1 MGPVVPV
8 EGMSVAVIETQTARS
23 DVWLRG
29 LAFDLSF
36 ILGIASLAIASG
48 LAVAANPA
56 LFVPIL
62 IADLWLLG
70 YHHVI
75 ATYTRLCFDA
85 QSLRAHRFLVTGLPV
100 LVLAVVLV
108 LGLGIGLW
116 ALVSVYFYW
125 QWFHYT
131 RQSWGI
137 SQAYRRKSGAL
148 GAENERLAKIT
159 FYVIPLWGILHRSVQ
174 DPDSF
179 LGVTFKVIPVPG
191 VLEQAVA
198 GAAALMFVWW
208 VVTRIIMWREGQLP
222 LSHTLYMLSHFA
234 IFYIGYV
241 LIEDVNA
248 GWLVVN
254 IWHNAQYIT
263 FVWHFN
269 NNRFRSGIDAKARL
283 ISWMSQT
290 RNVWA
295 YILISLLI
303 STAVYIA
310 IANLAAAIV
319 TPIIVYQAINFHHY
333 VVDGLIW
340 KLRRK
345 PLRQT
350 LNIQP

>member
-1 MGPVVPV
+1 MSLAVV
-8 EGMSVAVIETQTARS
+8 ETQRPRS
-23 DVWLRG
+23 DVWLRN
-29 LAFDLSF
+29 LPFDLSF
-36 ILGIASLAIASG
+36 ILGIAALAIASG
-48 LAVAANPA
+48 LAVAANPT

-62 IADLWLLG
+62 FADLWLLG
-70 YHHVI
+70 YHHVV

-85 QSLRAHRFLVTGLPV
+85 ESFRAHRFLVTGLPL
-100 LVLAVVLV
+100 LVLAAVLV
-108 LGLGIGLW
+108 LGLGVGLW

-131 RQSWGI
+131 RQSWGV
-137 SQAYRRKSGAL
+137 SQAYKRKGSSL
-148 GAENERLAKIT
+148 GAESERLAKIT
-159 FYVIPLWGILHRSVQ
+159 FYALPLWGILHRSVQ

-179 LGVTFKVIPVPG
+179 LGVTFHVIPVPG

-198 GAAALMFVWW
+198 GAAALTLVWW
-208 VVTRIIMWREGQLP
+208 VVTRIVLWREGRLP
-222 LSHTLYMLSHFA
+222 LSHTVYMLSHFA
-234 IFYIGYV
+234 IFYVGYI
-241 LIEDVNA
+241 LIENVNA

-254 IWHNAQYIT
+254 IWHNAQYIA
-263 FVWHFN
+263 FVWHYN
-269 NNRFRSGIDAKARL
+269 NNRFRSGIDSKARL

-303 STAVYIA
+303 STAVYTA

-319 TPIIVYQAINFHHY
+319 APIIVYQAINFHHY

-345 PLRQT
+345 PLQQT
-350 LNIQP
+350 LRIHPSGGGRRD